1 MDLGLSEEQEMLKRT
16 AREMLEAECPKT
28 LVRDMEEDEKGYSPE
43 LWQKLVEQ
51 GFMGLPFP
59 EKYGGAGFEFLDLM
73 VLVEEFGRALVPG
86 PYFYTVVVA
95 GMAINEAGTE
105 EQKQEY
111 LTKISEGQAIMT
123 LAHTEPSGRWDAGGV
138 SVTGVADGDDF
149 ILNGVKLFVPD
160 AHVSDYL
167 IVTART
173 KESDDPNEGITA
185 FIVDAKSA
193 GINYEVLKTIASD
206 KQCEVVLDNVRVPR
220 TNVLGN
226 VDEGWPIVEQALR
239 RGAVGKC
246 AEMVGNSQQVLEIA
260 VEYAKNRVQF
270 GRPIGSF
277 QADSASL
284 RQHGYRR
291 GRVSVHHLPGR
302 LAYERGSGVRPR
314 GLDGQG
320 LGKRGLPPGRRTGPP
335 GPRWHWFHQGARHAA
350 LLPKGQAG
358 RALLRRRRLPQG
370 EGRRRHRAITLSRP
384 LSLDGRGLG

>member
-206 KQCEVVLDNVRVPR
+206 KQCEV
-220 TNVLGN
+220 
-226 VDEGWPIVEQALR
+226 E
-239 RGAVGKC
+239 
-246 AEMVGNSQQVLEIA
+246 LE
-260 VEYAKNRVQF
+260 
-270 GRPIGSF
+270 
-277 QADSASL
+277 
-284 RQHGYRR
+284 
-291 GRVSVHHLPGR
+291 
-302 LAYERGSGVRPR
+302 
-314 GLDGQG
+314 
-320 LGKRGLPPGRRTGPP
+320 
-335 GPRWHWFHQGARHAA
+335 
-350 LLPKGQAG
+350 
-358 RALLRRRRLPQG
+358 
-370 EGRRRHRAITLSRP
+370 
-384 LSLDGRGLG
+384 